1 MFFVIVL
8 DSRLR
13 GNDNPNL
20 ILWIESSLFVGN
32 QAAMGK
38 LFEELKASG
47 SVRSGERSCQS
58 LCPPKMSSRRK
69 DIRTHP
75 LRARSE
81 AASFSQAL
89 LPYTWDSKGRSL
101 RTVQNLVS
109 AYESL

>member
-1 MFFVIVL
+1 MS
-8 DSRLR
+8 DE
-13 GNDNPNL
+13 L
-20 ILWIESSLFVGN
+20 ILRDF
-32 QAAMGK
+32 
-38 LFEELKASG
+38 FEELKASG
-47 SVRSGERSCQS
+47 LVRSGEHFCQS

-75 LRARSE
+75 LRARPE

-109 AYESL
+109 AYKSL